1 MRDSTRT
8 TQMIDPLPSLPR
20 VSTPALALRSLA
32 GGFVLAAAL
41 VAGVAHLDA
50 QTVAKHNSNAPVN
63 FGADRM
69 ELQDKQKRV
78 VLTGNVD
85 ITQEDLRLQAA
96 RTTLAYTDAST
107 VQVQRI
113 DAAGGVVVTRGDQRA
128 SGNSAVYDL
137 PRKIITM
144 VGNVALR
151 RGKDTLNGGRLV
163 IDLNTGLSTVDG
175 RGSGSA
181 GGSGTGTGTTTTS
194 SGRVTGTFNV
204 AKKAS

>member
-1 MRDSTRT
+1 MPMTDS
-8 TQMIDPLPSLPR
+8 PSAAPR
-20 VSTPALALRSLA
+20 LSQVRLSVRQLALRSLA
-32 GGFVLAAAL
+32 GGFAL
-41 VAGVAHLDA
+41 STAVVAGAGLLDA
-50 QTVAKHNSNAPVN
+50 QTIARHNSNAPVN

-85 ITQEDLRLQAA
+85 ITQDALRLQAA
-96 RTTLAYTDAST
+96 RTTLAYTDANA

-113 DAAGGVVVTRGDQRA
+113 DAAGGVVVTRGDERA
-128 SGNSAVYDL
+128 SGSSAVYDI

-163 IDLNTGLSTVDG
+163 IDLNTGLSSVDG
-175 RGSGSA
+175 RSGGAASA
-181 GGSGTGTGTTTTS
+181 TGATTAP
-194 SGRVTGTFNV
+194 SGRVSGTFNV
-204 AKKAS
+204 AKSKAN

>member
-1 MRDSTRT
+1 
-8 TQMIDPLPSLPR
+8 
-20 VSTPALALRSLA
+20 
-32 GGFVLAAAL
+32 
-41 VAGVAHLDA
+41 
-50 QTVAKHNSNAPVN
+50 
-63 FGADRM
+63 M

-96 RTTLAYTDAST
+96 RTTLAYTDAQT

-128 SGNSAVYDL
+128 SGNSAVYDI
-137 PRKIITM
+137 PRRIITM

-163 IDLNTGLSTVDG
+163 IDLNTGLSSVDG
-175 RGSGSA
+175 RSGGAASGA
-181 GGSGTGTGTTTTS
+181 GGTTTTP

-204 AKKAS
+204 AKKST

>member
-1 MRDSTRT
+1 
-8 TQMIDPLPSLPR
+8 MIDPLPSSPRTAGR
-20 VSTPALALRSLA
+20 VSTRVLALRSLA
-32 GGFVLAAAL
+32 CGFALSAAV
-41 VAGVAHLDA
+41 VAGASHLDA
-50 QTVAKHNSNAPVN
+50 QTFGKHNSNAPVN

-96 RTTLAYTDAST
+96 RTTLAYTDAQT

-128 SGNSAVYDL
+128 SGNTAVYDIQ
-137 PRKIITM
+137 RKIITM

-163 IDLNTGLSTVDG
+163 IDLNTGLSSVDG
-175 RGSGSA
+175 RSG
-181 GGSGTGTGTTTTS
+181 GTPSGTGGTTTTS

>member
-1 MRDSTRT
+1 MT
-8 TQMIDPLPSLPR
+8 MPLSAPR
-20 VSTPALALRSLA
+20 RLTIRQLALRSLA
-32 GGFVLAAAL
+32 GGFALSAAVLAGTQA
-41 VAGVAHLDA
+41 LDA
-50 QTVAKHNSNAPVN
+50 QTIARHNSNAPVN

-85 ITQEDLRLQAA
+85 ITQENLRLQAA
-96 RTTLAYTDAST
+96 RTTLAYSDANA

-113 DAAGGVVVTRGDQRA
+113 DAAGGVVVTRGDERA
-128 SGNSAVYDL
+128 SGNSAVYDI

-151 RGKDTLNGGRLV
+151 RGADTLNGGRLV
-163 IDLNTGLSTVDG
+163 IDLNTGLSSVDG
-175 RGSGSA
+175 RSGGKA
-181 GGSGTGTGTTTTS
+181 GGTGATTTP

-204 AKKAS
+204 AKSKGS

>member
-1 MRDSTRT
+1 MT
-8 TQMIDPLPSLPR
+8 DPLPSSPR
-20 VSTPALALRSLA
+20 VSTRVLALRSLA
-32 GGFVLAAAL
+32 AGFALSAAI
-41 VAGVAHLDA
+41 VAGAVHLDA
-50 QTVAKHNSNAPVN
+50 QTFAKHNSNAPVN

-69 ELQDKQKRV
+69 ELQDRQKRV

-96 RTTLAYTDAST
+96 RTTLAYTDNNA

-128 SGNSAVYDL
+128 SGNSAVYDIS
-137 PRKIITM
+137 RRIITM

-163 IDLNTGLSTVDG
+163 IDLNTGLSSVDG
-175 RGSGSA
+175 RSSA
-181 GGSGTGTGTTTTS
+181 PAPGGTGTTTAP

-204 AKKAS
+204 AKKST